1 MKPNYFYSKALFN
14 ATNEDKVLIYVGL
27 SNLAANSQ
35 DALELLDK
43 ALKIDGNNA
52 LVLANRATIYLE
64 QGDIEKAISE
74 FKEIILYRSI

>member
-1 MKPNYFYSKALFN
+1 M
-14 ATNEDKVLIYVGL
+14 
-27 SNLAANSQ
+27 AANSQ

-64 QGDIEKAISE
+64 QGDIEKAISDSKKS
-74 FKEIILYRSI
+74 FYIDPYNASNNFNNRSNIMLII